1 MREFYENVIPV
12 IADGTYV
19 PVKRDKKGNKKRNTN
34 KKKEK
39 RKTQIKFIKR
49 VVYAVMCWILL

>member
-1 MREFYENVIPV
+1 MREFYENLIPV

-34 KKKEK
+34 KKKKKE
-39 RKTQIKFIKR
+39 RLR
-49 VVYAVMCWILL
+49 LNSLSELYML